1 MGPMKQ
7 RRHDRGDDAGD
18 AGDADAAGAAGAA
31 FAVRYGPWAL
41 VAGASEG
48 LGAAF
53 ARLLAARGLN
63 LVVVARRAGLL
74 ESVADALR
82 QQHGVQVL
90 SLPGD
95 LADREFVERLQ
106 AECAALPLGLVV
118 YNACEAPVGDLVAAG
133 TGELMRVVDVNVRA
147 PMLLLRGLLP
157 TMIERGRGGVVLM
170 TSMAGN
176 QGSPRLAAYSA
187 SKAFIRELA
196 EGLWYELK
204 PTGVDLVACC
214 AGAIRTPGYAAAA
227 GKDAPGTLDPEQVA
241 QQALGALGHGPVVIP
256 GGFNRVAAVLMTRL
270 LPRRRAIAL
279 MAGSTSG
286 LVPAN
291 QSKGTA

>member
-1 MGPMKQ
+1 MTKG
-7 RRHDRGDDAGD
+7 RHDMDTSNE
-18 AGDADAAGAAGAA
+18 A
-31 FAVRYGPWAL
+31 FAGRCGPWAL

-53 ARLLAARGLN
+53 ARALAARGLN
-63 LVVVARRAGLL
+63 VVMVARRAGLL
-74 ESVADALR
+74 DAVAQR
-82 QQHGVQVL
+82 VREEYGVEVR
-90 SLPGD
+90 SLAGD
-95 LADREFVERLQ
+95 LADREFVERLP
-106 AECAALPLGLVV
+106 AECATLSLGLVV
-118 YNACEAPVGDLVAAG
+118 YNACEAPVGDLAAAD

-147 PMLLLRGLLP
+147 PVLLLRGLLP
-157 TMIERGRGGVVLM
+157 AMIERGRGGVVLM

-187 SKAFIRELA
+187 SKAFTRELA

-214 AGAIRTPGYAAAA
+214 AGAIRTPGFAAAA

-241 QQALGALGHGPVVIP
+241 QQALDALGRGPVVIP
-256 GGFNRVAAVLMTRL
+256 GAFNRMAAILMTRL
-270 LPRRRAIAL
+270 LPRRKAITI
-279 MAGSTSG
+279 MAGSTSS

-291 QSKGTA
+291 KSKGAT